1 LKYLK
6 LHENPWRW
14 FMTNELECPNCE
26 ADIPLE
32 KDDQSGDLVMCSYC
46 KMTFKLFRAKDKWIL
61 SEDFE
66 E

>member
-1 LKYLK
+1 
-6 LHENPWRW
+6 
-14 FMTNELECPNCE
+14 MTNELECPNCE

-32 KDDQSGDLVMCSYC
+32 KDDKSGDLVMCSYC
-46 KMTFKLFRAKDKWIL
+46 KMTFRLFRAKDKWIL